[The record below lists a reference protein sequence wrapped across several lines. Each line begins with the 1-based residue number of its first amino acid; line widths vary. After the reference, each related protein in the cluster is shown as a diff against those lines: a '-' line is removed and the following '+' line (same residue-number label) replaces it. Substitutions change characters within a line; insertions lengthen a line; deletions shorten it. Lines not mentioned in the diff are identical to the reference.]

1 MSPYFIHTSNLAT
14 ANRLLHKKSTS
25 ILILNPFTP
34 TYFYIRHH
42 ICIPTYKLRPYTSL
56 CLQPMLTFHPVLY
69 IHLCTCFYT
78 CTTHTHSLSFHNLHM
93 TYWAT
98 ILSHPSPMK
107 TVLSACKVSCLLPP
121 APDHLVSAHHIQCS
135 NVHKNSIHL
144 FLSCKTTLKE

>member
-78 CTTHTHSLSFHNLHM
+78 CTTHIHSLSLHNLHNLSIGPPYFPIPVLRKLYFQPVKYHAYCPQPLIIWFLPT
-93 TYWAT
+93 TYSDLMY
-98 ILSHPSPMK
+98 IK
-107 TVLSACKVSCLLPP
+107 TLHISSC
-121 APDHLVSAHHIQCS
+121 HVKQH
-135 NVHKNSIHL
+135 
-144 FLSCKTTLKE
+144 

>member
-78 CTTHTHSLSFHNLHM
+78 CTTHIHSLSLHNLHM

-107 TVLSACKVSCLLPP
+107 TVLSACKVSCLLPQP
-121 APDHLVSAHHIQCS
+121 LIIWFLPTTYSALMYIKTLHIS
-135 NVHKNSIHL
+135 
-144 FLSCKTTLKE
+144 SCHVKQH